1 MQVGRRIAVEARR
14 PLATFWIAGVVVL
27 LVDQLTKALIR
38 AWLDPAVSF
47 PLIDGVFHITHVR
60 NTGAAFGLMP
70 GARPLFLAT
79 SALVLLGITAYWFV
93 MRPRARWLVI
103 SLALVGSGATGNLID
118 RMSAG
123 RVTDFLDFIL
133 IGFPVFNVADIGIVV
148 GVGML
153 VVWILFGPE
162 HPTEAPQTHE

>member
-1 MQVGRRIAVEARR
+1 VQVGRRIAVEARR
-14 PLATFWIAGVVVL
+14 PLAAFWIASVVVL
-27 LVDQLTKALIR
+27 LFDQLTKALIR

-47 PLIDGVFHITHVR
+47 PVIEGLFHITHVR

-79 SALVLLGITAYWFV
+79 SALVLLGITAYWVV

-103 SLALVGSGATGNLID
+103 ALALVGAGATGNLID

-162 HPTEAPQTHE
+162 HSAEAPQTHE